1 MEKSLSNL
9 KKNCTHRC
17 LGHNPPSY
25 IQAKPRFINA
35 HSGFTLIELMLSL
48 ALGLIITAAAILLF
62 LTGQRSLSMQQGVSD
77 IQDNANFGLNYI
89 TQDIRLTNLN
99 NSKAIIND
107 ETAAAGIVLTSSVN
121 ATLDETT
128 TPATPLSNLRRSI
141 TGTTA
146 NVNLLSRSS
155 GMTVGAAPMWTGVSN
170 VTIDGEE
177 TESDQL
183 VIQYTPQY
191 TTTREGTVDYL
202 VGGFDCE
209 GNALKFLLE
218 QDTANPARPFGR
230 QVVVQRYF
238 LREDNNR
245 QTNEPNQA
253 LALAC
258 DAGYYPVDGSPVSIT
273 NYGDAGE
280 IIMKRVDHFRVL
292 LNVQSDVAEG
302 RRYISINDYLNLAAP
317 RPRIVSV
324 QLGMLVRSAQSVGTD
339 SAIKNDQEF
348 MVLDQAIKVKVPENT
363 NTKYVRQ
370 IVSQTIALR
379 NVFGER
385 GQ

>member
-1 MEKSLSNL
+1 MNNNKDSIGNAFPAYKSVN
-9 KKNCTHRC
+9 R
-17 LGHNPPSY
+17 
-25 IQAKPRFINA
+25 RFIKA
-35 HSGFTLIELMLSL
+35 SSGFTLVELMLSL

-128 TPATPLSNLRRSI
+128 TPATPLSNLNRSI
-141 TGTTA
+141 IGTTA

-155 GMTVGAAPMWTGVSN
+155 GMIAGTAPMWTGVSN
-170 VTIDGEE
+170 ITIDGEE

-183 VIQYTPQY
+183 VIQYVPQY
-191 TTTREGTVDYL
+191 TQTRVGAVDFF

-209 GNALKFLLE
+209 GNTLRFRVE
-218 QDTANPARPFGR
+218 QDAANPTTPFGR

-238 LREDNNR
+238 LREDNNK
-245 QTNEPNQA
+245 QANEPNQA

-258 DAGYYPVDGSPVSIT
+258 DAGYYPVEGSPANIT

-292 LNVQSDVAEG
+292 LNVQSDETAG
-302 RRYISINDYLNLAAP
+302 RRYVSINDYLNLPAP

-324 QLGMLVRSAQSVGTD
+324 QLGMLVRSAQSVGSEST
-339 SAIKNDQEF
+339 IKNDQEF
-348 MVLDQAIKVKVPENT
+348 IVLDQTVQVKVPESS

-370 IVSQTIALR
+370 VVSQTIALR

-385 GQ
+385 GR

>member
-1 MEKSLSNL
+1 MNNNKYSIQTNL
-9 KKNCTHRC
+9 PAYEPVNR
-17 LGHNPPSY
+17 
-25 IQAKPRFINA
+25 RFIKA
-35 HSGFTLIELMLSL
+35 SSGFTLVELMLSL

-128 TPATPLSNLRRSI
+128 TPATSLSNLNRSI

-155 GMTVGAAPMWTGVSN
+155 GMIAGTAPMWTGVSN

-177 TESDQL
+177 AESDQL
-183 VIQYTPQY
+183 VIQYEPLY
-191 TTTREGTVDYL
+191 TQTREGAIDYL

-209 GNALKFLLE
+209 GNALKFRLE
-218 QDTANPARPFGR
+218 QDVANPATPFGR
-230 QVVVQRYF
+230 QIVVQRYF
-238 LREDNNR
+238 LREDNNK
-245 QTNEPNQA
+245 QTTEPNQA

-292 LNVQSDVAEG
+292 LNVQSDEVAG
-302 RRYISINDYLNLAAP
+302 RRYVSINDYLNLAAP

-324 QLGMLVRSAQSVGTD
+324 QLGMLVRSAQSVGSE

-348 MVLDQAIKVKVPENT
+348 VVLDQTIKVKTPENT
-363 NTKYVRQ
+363 STRYVRQ
-370 IVSQTIALR
+370 VVSQTIALR